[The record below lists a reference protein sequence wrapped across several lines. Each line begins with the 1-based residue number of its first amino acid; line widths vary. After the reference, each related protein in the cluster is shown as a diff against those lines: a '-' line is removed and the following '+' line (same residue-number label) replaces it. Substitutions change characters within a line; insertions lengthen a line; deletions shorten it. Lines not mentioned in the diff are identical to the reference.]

1 MAMLGAG
8 GGEVHSPCLRRDSR
22 AGVGGTFEATVRGLS
37 ACLMTGGRRGMA
49 MPCGTGGA
57 LWIAGSTPSSL
68 GLMTMSAGLKPV
80 LRWAKL
86 FGAGKGRDCAGR
98 ELAFCLCL
106 AGRIGGGGC
115 SGLLLSESWGMP
127 TTVTTRRFLGLSW
140 SSSRVRLRGADMLL
154 KAWLKE
160 GRLVAMVVVS
170 EREIYYRPYLF
181 LFPARSQQRHTVTPP
196 ATLRPPAT
204 TIPVLHRHYTRQ
216 APYFSAQPFNG
227 LRRLHCPCRSR
238 K

>member
-115 SGLLLSESWGMP
+115 SGLLLSESRGMP

-170 EREIYYRPYLF
+170 EREIYYRRYLF
-181 LFPARSQQRHTVTPP
+181 LFPARSQQRHIVTPP
-196 ATLRPPAT
+196 ATLRPPAI

-227 LRRLHCPCRSR
+227 LRRLHRPCRSR

>member
-170 EREIYYRPYLF
+170 EREIYYRRYLF

-196 ATLRPPAT
+196 ATLRPPAI

-227 LRRLHCPCRSR
+227 LRRLHRPCRSR